1 MDVWMRRYRDQRLSL
16 ADAVSFEVMRS
27 RRIRQALALD
37 EHFVLAGFEVV
48 P

>member
-1 MDVWMRRYRDQRLSL
+1 
-16 ADAVSFEVMRS
+16 MRS

-37 EHFVLAGFEVV
+37 EHFALAGFERV